1 MAETEMMTS
10 GDAKSAAP
18 ESVGSRLRQA
28 REAAGLGLPQV
39 SEVTKIP
46 TRMLVLIESGDFAA
60 LPART
65 YATGFTRT
73 YARALGLDEA
83 ALVEAVRAELGMA
96 TRVEAA
102 PAPTFEPGD
111 PARVPTARL
120 AWLAALGAI
129 VVLVAGLFL
138 WRSFYAPAVT
148 LPSLLPAEEASTAPA
163 APLPAEPAVATA
175 APAFATEAAT
185 AGPAQ
190 TGPAL
195 TGPAL
200 TGAPA
205 RPVVRRP
212 RPERTGGQG
221 SPAANGAPGAAAVPE
236 PARAAQPASTGT
248 I

>member
-1 MAETEMMTS
+1 MAQTEMMTS
-10 GDAKSAAP
+10 GDAKAAAP

-46 TRMLVLIESGDFAA
+46 MRMLVLIESGDFAA

-83 ALVEAVRAELGMA
+83 AFVEAVRGELGMA
-96 TRVEAA
+96 SRVEAA

-175 APAFATEAAT
+175 APVLASEAAT
-185 AGPAQ
+185 ASPAF
-190 TGPAL
+190 A
-195 TGPAL
+195 
-200 TGAPA
+200 GAVPE

-221 SPAANGAPGAAAVPE
+221 SPAANGAADGAAAPE
-236 PARAAQPASTGT
+236 PARAPQPASTGT

>member
-1 MAETEMMTS
+1 MAQTEMMTS
-10 GDAKSAAP
+10 GDAKAAAP

-46 TRMLVLIESGDFAA
+46 MRMLVLIESGDFAA

-83 ALVEAVRAELGMA
+83 AFVEAVRGELGMA
-96 TRVEAA
+96 SRVEAA

-175 APAFATEAAT
+175 APPVAAAVPTAIATGAAT
-185 AGPAQ
+185 
-190 TGPAL
+190 TGLAL
-195 TGPAL
+195 P
-200 TGAPA
+200 GAPD
-205 RPVVRRP
+205 RPVLRRP

-221 SPAANGAPGAAAVPE
+221 SPAANGAADGAAAPE
-236 PARAAQPASTGT
+236 PARVPQPASTGT

>member
-18 ESVGSRLRQA
+18 ESVGARLRQA

-46 TRMLVLIESGDFAA
+46 MRMLVLIESGDFAA

-73 YARALGLDEA
+73 YARALGLDEVA
-83 ALVEAVRAELGMA
+83 FVEAVRAELGMA
-96 TRVEAA
+96 SRVEAA

-163 APLPAEPAVATA
+163 APLPAEPAAATA
-175 APAFATEAAT
+175 APATEAAT
-185 AGPAQ
+185 AGPA
-190 TGPAL
+190 L
-195 TGPAL
+195 TAPGL
-200 TGAPA
+200 TAPVPDRA
-205 RPVVRRP
+205 VVRRP
-212 RPERTGGQG
+212 RPERIGGQG
-221 SPAANGAPGAAAVPE
+221 SPTANGAAGAAAVSE
-236 PARAAQPASTGT
+236 PARAPQPASTGT

>member
-1 MAETEMMTS
+1 MAQTEMMTS
-10 GDAKSAAP
+10 GDAKAAAP

-46 TRMLVLIESGDFAA
+46 MRMLVLIESGDFAA

-83 ALVEAVRAELGMA
+83 AFVEAVRGELGMA
-96 TRVEAA
+96 SRVEAA

-129 VVLVAGLFL
+129 AVLVAGLFL

-163 APLPAEPAVATA
+163 APLPAAPPVAAAVPTAIATG
-175 APAFATEAAT
+175 AAT
-185 AGPAQ
+185 

-195 TGPAL
+195 PGAPDRPAL
-200 TGAPA
+200 
-205 RPVVRRP
+205 RRP

-221 SPAANGAPGAAAVPE
+221 SPAANGAADGAAAPE
-236 PARAAQPASTGT
+236 PARAPQPASTGT